1 MMSLANHDLTE
12 FADQQFGNYKLIKLI
27 GRGGFAD
34 VYLAR
39 HIYLRQQAVVKILRG
54 PLSQKALQSFQAE
67 ADLIMSLHHRHIVRV
82 FDFGIQNGTP
92 YIVMQWAANGSLRH
106 MHPAGAKLS
115 LSTVLRYAQQ
125 IAEALTYLHEHKL
138 VHYDIKPEN
147 MLLGR

>member
-1 MMSLANHDLTE
+1 MMMSLANHDLKE
-12 FADQQFGNYKLIKLI
+12 FADQQFGNYRLIKLI
-27 GRGGFAD
+27 DRGGFAN

-39 HIYLRQQAVVKILRG
+39 HIYLHQQAVVKILRG
-54 PLSQKALQSFQAE
+54 PLSQKTLQSFQAE

-115 LSTVLRYAQQ
+115 LST
-125 IAEALTYLHEHKL
+125 
-138 VHYDIKPEN
+138 
-147 MLLGR
+147 